1 MYGTRPPQANG
12 QEHQEGNFVYEAAF
26 PTASFATAAHQ
37 AYHTQAAFTNEQWV
51 TAAGLPD
58 DDDPLLQRRLQQL
71 VEQHKPSRNV
81 LRELADVAEQQTPS
95 GTKRKT
101 FEDDT
106 GSEDDDDDPR
116 KPASKQRKS
125 LQSSSS
131 SRSRKQMDDVIA
143 KRNTLRQSVKN
154 LESQLKTLQHQ
165 YEVEKAQV
173 ESADLLVQETSED
186 LVDDLLE
193 DNSTWNQMYF
203 HLVDFHTRNG
213 HLRVPWR
220 KEDKEK
226 DPITARL
233 GPWLVQQRK
242 DYRRD
247 LDDPERLE
255 PYKIAALEKLQ
266 IEWEPFRQH
275 WFTRYEALKAYKLEN
290 GHCRV
295 PYCSGRSQKKKVKHD
310 DEEDMDDEEHNS
322 GKVKYDSLG
331 VWVKRQRNQ
340 YKNFRSGNTVKAG
353 EMTEERIQLL
363 EAIGFEWSLRTGPE
377 PSTWIESYKK
387 LKEHK
392 ETYGHTRI
400 DEKRDKQLSEWVK
413 QMRSYLKKYNE
424 DTSDNALTVEQHRL
438 LKEVE
443 LDSSLRESKFGARFS
458 ELMEFKENHGHC
470 IVPAS
475 YAANQKLS
483 NWVQTQKRQYKLMKE
498 GKKSQMT

>member
-1 MYGTRPPQANG
+1 MFGARPPHPNG
-12 QEHQEGNFVYEAAF
+12 QQEQQEGNFVYDSSF
-26 PTASFATAAHQ
+26 PHAPFVPAPQYHGQASFP
-37 AYHTQAAFTNEQWV
+37 NDQWG
-51 TAAGLPD
+51 APAGLPD
-58 DDDPLLQRRLQQL
+58 DDDPILQRRLQQL
-71 VEQHKPSRNV
+71 VEHHNPSTNV

-95 GTKRKT
+95 GTRHKA
-101 FEDDT
+101 FDDDA
-106 GSEDDDDDPR
+106 GSDDDDDDPR
-116 KPASKQRKS
+116 KPQGRRKS
-125 LQSSSS
+125 ASLPSA
-131 SRSRKQMDDVIA
+131 SRARKQMDDAMA
-143 KRNTLRQSVKN
+143 KQYNLRQSIKN
-154 LESQLKTLQHQ
+154 IEGQMKTLQQ
-165 YEVEKAQV
+165 QLELEKSQLAVTEQ
-173 ESADLLVQETSED
+173 LVQHTSQA

-193 DNSTWNQMYF
+193 DNSTWNQMYYQ
-203 HLVDFHTRNG
+203 LVDFHSSHG

-247 LDDPERLE
+247 PDDPERLE
-255 PYKIAALEKLQ
+255 PYKIAALEKLE

-275 WFTRYEALKAYKLEN
+275 WFNRYDDLKRYKEEH

-295 PYCSGRSQKKKVKHD
+295 PYCSGRSQKKRKHE
-310 DEEDMDDEEHNS
+310 EEDEDHMEEGED

-340 YKNFRSGNTVKAG
+340 YKNFKAGNKEKCG

-363 EAIGFEWSLRTGPE
+363 ETIGFEWCLRAGPE
-377 PSTWIESYKK
+377 PNSWVDSYNE
-387 LKEHK
+387 LKAFK
-392 ETYGHTRI
+392 EDHGHTRV
-400 DEKRDKQLSEWVK
+400 DEKQNKTLSEWVK
-413 QMRSYLKKYNE
+413 QMRAYIKKFNE
-424 DTSDNALTVEQHRL
+424 NNDDNALTLEQYNL
-438 LKEVE
+438 LKDLE
-443 LDSSLRESKFGARFS
+443 LDSSLRESKFGARFG
-458 ELMEFKENHGHC
+458 ELMEFKEHHGHC